1 MVFLEAFGV
10 QHQIDG
16 LPGLCQR
23 GIPARLRFHAG
34 GGDIGE
40 RAVNVVNG
48 GEGGHGRDQMALRD
62 RDGHAVVGGAGVGH
76 HAMLVI
82 HKDGDSRGVDLVALR
97 RAVLNEVVLALGEH
111 AIFCGREL
119 RLAVFVGR
127 DGVIGGCAPDDRP
140 SGVGDEQIILLVEGE
155 GHAVDWIVVVVELLH
170 VEVVLDVGDID
181 GGGKLTL
188 EVFAVDPIGVPLI
201 GLRKLACR
209 GVIERDGVGCVLLV
223 TAVDPFSG
231 PVIIFSEIAGAVL
244 ELGHVSAVGR
254 ELERDGVAIVCRASS
269 QSPDHGLTIARLTGP
284 ALIYPPAGQCAAGDN
299 APFICGGRLTL
310 ADVVQT
316 AHDDG
321 EELAAGGKMGLA
333 VCGDQLMAVLI
344 GDCGSRHVIAAVRV
358 DELDA
363 FAGGDSALET
373 GVGAGGP
380 AVLHIIEKDG
390 YRVVARQH
398 EIDVLVA
405 AIAFAALWP
414 LLQDQVF
421 NVMLVC
427 QLVEADVSAGVVVE
441 DEAAAAVGRAG
452 GQKAIGALGV
462 VDDVTLAGGR
472 VRVFRGGIEVK
483 FHAVQAG
490 AELVD
495 LDAVGLGD
503 VGEVKLH
510 REVRIR
516 AAALEIEELQR
527 VIGVVGKGILV
538 PIAGIVIAVFGHDAL
553 QRADFLSV
561 DNDIAADKVD
571 GRCGL
576 IVDAA
581 EVGHED
587 AVDEDPDVVVTRKLE
602 GHGAGV
608 MLVTCLAAVAL
619 DKARGHGHPEIVVD
633 GVAVRA
639 DGGLCQG
646 IISVEREDGLR
657 VGEGEELAHDT
668 RASAAC
674 DSPVVVEREGFR
686 HFIEVGI
693 VRAFIFVLADIALV
707 GIVVVIAVFANAQ
720 ETRNIPEGLLVG
732 CCAAISTILVRFIE
746 QIGQRLRCGCI
757 RRLFCTVC
765 FAGSQDG
772 IAAGKPI
779 LNDAGKR
786 GLGAGPLVDVCAGT
800 ALVGACA
807 DEF

>member
-1 MVFLEAFGV
+1 M
-10 QHQIDG
+10 
-16 LPGLCQR
+16 
-23 GIPARLRFHAG
+23 
-34 GGDIGE
+34 
-40 RAVNVVNG
+40 
-48 GEGGHGRDQMALRD
+48 
-62 RDGHAVVGGAGVGH
+62 
-76 HAMLVI
+76 
-82 HKDGDSRGVDLVALR
+82 
-97 RAVLNEVVLALGEH
+97 
-111 AIFCGREL
+111 
-119 RLAVFVGR
+119 
-127 DGVIGGCAPDDRP
+127 
-140 SGVGDEQIILLVEGE
+140 
-155 GHAVDWIVVVVELLH
+155 
-170 VEVVLDVGDID
+170 LDVGDID
-181 GGGKLTL
+181 GGGKLAL
-188 EVFAVDPIGVPLI
+188 EAAAIDRIGVVQA
-201 GLRKLACR
+201 GLGKVPRS
-209 GVIERDGVGCVLLV
+209 IEEGDGIGCVLLV
-223 TAVDPFSG
+223 TVVDDISG

-254 ELERDGVAIVCRASS
+254 ELERDGVAIVCRASV
-269 QSPDHGLTIARLTGP
+269 QSLDHGLTIARLTGP
-284 ALIYPPAGQCAAGDN
+284 ALIYPPAGQGAAGDDAPRIAVVWN
-299 APFICGGRLTL
+299 AR

-321 EELAAGGKMGLA
+321 EERAAGGKMGLA
-333 VCGDQLMAVLI
+333 VCGDKHVAVFVGVCAL
-344 GDCGSRHVIAAVRV
+344 CPERIAIRV

-373 GVGAGGP
+373 GVGSGGP
-380 AVLHIIEKDG
+380 AVLHIIEKDR

-427 QLVEADVSAGVVVE
+427 QFVEADVSAGVVVE
-441 DEAAAAVGRAG
+441 DEAAAAVGRAS
-452 GQKAIGALGV
+452 GQKAIGALGG

-472 VRVFRGGIEVK
+472 VRVRLGGIEVK

-587 AVDEDPDVVVTRKLE
+587 AVDEDPDVIVTGKFE
-602 GHGAGV
+602 GHGFSVLLGSH
-608 MLVTCLAAVAL
+608 AVIAL
-619 DKARGHGHPEIVVD
+619 DEARGHGDAEEMADTVRVRVGIRIRRQ
-633 GVAVRA
+633 VAVVVYSE
-639 DGGLCQG
+639 DVCGGG
-646 IISVEREDGLR
+646 IGK
-657 VGEGEELAHDT
+657 GEELALLVASTDLLDAPGVIDLEGLGT
-668 RASAAC
+668 FIEIGIVGALIASASDLTLA
-674 DSPVVVEREGFR
+674 VVGV
-686 HFIEVGI
+686 
-693 VRAFIFVLADIALV
+693 
-707 GIVVVIAVFANAQ
+707 VVVIAVPVDLQEAADIPVRLFAESTGGSAVFSCGVNLLRLVEQ
-720 ETRNIPEGLLVG
+720 VGQRFFSGLTV
-732 CCAAISTILVRFIE
+732 V
-746 QIGQRLRCGCI
+746 QIGH
-757 RRLFCTVC
+757 
-765 FAGSQDG
+765 AGGFTRGQDG
-772 IAAGKPI
+772 IAIFQLI
-779 LNDAGKR
+779 LYDLGARGGTVRICVDRPGLSVSKAKMMVLVDAGIVLSRVASIILGLACDPVVKQVDLDACGRDSVLDDVVFQLLLCGCGSQSGRDQRDKDGQCAEQAERADRIIMLHKITSPDVPMVRRNIDLDFTYILHLR
-786 GLGAGPLVDVCAGT
+786 GKKCKEI
-800 ALVGACA
+800 C
-807 DEF
+807 FF

>member
-1 MVFLEAFGV
+1 MEPEPALFGV
-10 QHQIDG
+10 
-16 LPGLCQR
+16 PGALFIVGVDRDVSQR
-23 GIPARLRFHAG
+23 IGIVIRIELLSVQRQVDRISCFLQSTGIGPAAG
-34 GGDIGE
+34 RSFLGAGDVGE
-40 RAVNVVNG
+40 GAVNVVSG
-48 GEGGHGRDQMALRD
+48 GKGGHGRDQMALRD
-62 RDGHAVVGGAGVGH
+62 RDGHAVVGCARVGH

-82 HKDGDSRGVDLVALR
+82 HKDGDSHGVDLVALR

-127 DGVIGGCAPDDRP
+127 DGVISAFALFDGPTGIGN
-140 SGVGDEQIILLVEGE
+140 SQIILLVEGE
-155 GHAVDWIVVVVELLH
+155 GHAVDRIVVVVELLH

-231 PVIIFSEIAGAVL
+231 PVIIFSEIAGTVFKF
-244 ELGHVSAVGR
+244 GHVSAVGR

-344 GDCGSRHVIAAVRV
+344 GDCGSRNVIAAVRV

-380 AVLHIIEKDG
+380 AVLHIIEKDR

-527 VIGVVGKGILV
+527 VIGVVGEGLVVPGFGIGTGGIDLTFQGF
-538 PIAGIVIAVFGHDAL
+538 IGIVAID
-553 QRADFLSV
+553 V
-561 DNDIAADKVD
+561 DLAGGKVD
-571 GRCGL
+571 FCGSL
-576 IVDAA
+576 VVDAA

-587 AVDEDPDVVVTRKLE
+587 AVDEDPDVIVTGKFE
-602 GHGAGV
+602 GHGFSVLLGSP
-608 MLVTCLAAVAL
+608 AAIAL
-619 DKARGHGHPEIVVD
+619 DEARGHADAEEVVD
-633 GVAVRA
+633 VCGVRTKASLRQIIIV
-639 DGGLCQG
+639 DVKDLGGT
-646 IISVEREDGLR
+646 R
-657 VGEGEELAHDT
+657 EGEELPLL
-668 RASAAC
+668 SALISLDAPGVI
-674 DSPVVVEREGFR
+674 DLEAVGA
-686 HFIEVGI
+686 FIEIGI
-693 VRAFIFVLADIALV
+693 VGAL
-707 GIVVVIAVFANAQ
+707 IAV
-720 ETRNIPEGLLVG
+720 L
-732 CCAAISTILVRFIE
+732 
-746 QIGQRLRCGCI
+746 
-757 RRLFCTVC
+757 
-765 FAGSQDG
+765 
-772 IAAGKPI
+772 
-779 LNDAGKR
+779 
-786 GLGAGPLVDVCAGT
+786 
-800 ALVGACA
+800 
-807 DEF
+807 